1 MYDYESIQLYKKLL
15 DSKKKKNDFIEISS
29 YKNINFLTNILSHL
43 N

>member
-1 MYDYESIQLYKKLL
+1 MKVFNCIKSYWIQ
-15 DSKKKKNDFIEISS
+15 KKKKNDFIEISS